1 MIYLKKLLQ
10 YTRESSKEKKLKNQE
25 NLMKVE
31 LRICCKQISK
41 KQKVQLLLI
50 TSVRHI
56 NNNVISRAIQ
66 CSFRNSHREV
76 YLKKNVSKNFCI
88 HTRVSFL
95 IKLHAEDL

>member
-31 LRICCKQISK
+31 LRICRKQISK

-50 TSVRHI
+50 TSVI
-56 NNNVISRAIQ
+56 RAIQ

>member
-31 LRICCKQISK
+31 LRICRKQISK

-76 YLKKNVSKNFCI
+76 YLKKMCRKIFASIPESLF
-88 HTRVSFL
+88 
-95 IKLHAEDL
+95 